1 MGVRPFFSRLQ
12 SLVLEHGHIFES
24 RIALQIGDPQRIGL
38 QHALDLSVRQLR
50 ETAGMV
56 RGFDNNFMRTDSRHP
71 VVNPLGA
78 AARIT
83 FDAVKRAE
91 VWIHSNLPRPLPRQ
105 FEQAVGLDADSRA
118 EWTRVL
124 PHFFPLGVPDH
135 DPAPRNWILPQFHVS
150 PQEIQVI
157 LYCSLRAGQNTATR
171 SLPDQNDS
179 APRMIRCFIP
189 LLRQT
194 RRSRSDRNA

>member
-50 ETAGMV
+50 ETASMV

-83 FDAVKRAE
+83 FEPVKRAG
-91 VWIHSNLPRPLPRQ
+91 VCIYSKLTTALP
-105 FEQAVGLDADSRA
+105 G
-118 EWTRVL
+118 
-124 PHFFPLGVPDH
+124 
-135 DPAPRNWILPQFHVS
+135 
-150 PQEIQVI
+150 
-157 LYCSLRAGQNTATR
+157 
-171 SLPDQNDS
+171 
-179 APRMIRCFIP
+179 
-189 LLRQT
+189 
-194 RRSRSDRNA
+194 